1 MSEITGILPQKKDA
15 TRYNIYLNGSFYCG
29 MKLEVVIKNR
39 LKVGQDVE
47 LSYLDALQLESE
59 KATALDKAMTHLS
72 SSMKTRRQV
81 SDFLRKKGYVDAVVE
96 YVLEKLEG
104 YGFVDDEEYARQYAG
119 SASKTKGRRLIALE
133 LQKKGVPADEA
144 QAAVENI
151 QGEEDAALKILQKYM
166 RGRTADRETLYKAF
180 RYLLGKGFEYD
191 TAKSALTAW
200 GGSNE
205 EDEGG
210 V

>member
-15 TRYNIYLNGSFYCG
+15 TRCNIYLNGSFYCG

-119 SASKTKGRRLIALE
+119 SASKTKVRRLIALE
-133 LQKKGVPADEA
+133 RQKKGVPADEA

>member
-15 TRYNIYLNGSFYCG
+15 TRCNIYLNGSFYCG

-47 LSYLDALQLESE
+47 LSYLDALQIESE

>member
-15 TRYNIYLNGSFYCG
+15 TRCNIYLNGSFYCG

-81 SDFLRKKGYVDAVVE
+81 SDFLKKKGYVDAVVG

-104 YGFVDDEEYARQYAG
+104 YGFVDDGEYARQYVG

-133 LQKKGVPADEA
+133 LQKKGVSADEA

>member
-15 TRYNIYLNGSFYCG
+15 TRCNIYLNGSFYCG

-166 RGRTADRETLYKAF
+166 RGRTADREPLYKAF

>member
-15 TRYNIYLNGSFYCG
+15 TRCNIYLNGSFYCG

-104 YGFVDDEEYARQYAG
+104 YGFVDDGEYARQYVG

-133 LQKKGVPADEA
+133 LQKKGISADAA

>member
-15 TRYNIYLNGSFYCG
+15 TRCNIYLNGSFYCG

>member
-15 TRYNIYLNGSFYCG
+15 TRCNIYLNGSFYCG

-81 SDFLRKKGYVDAVVE
+81 SDFLKKKGYVDAVVG

-104 YGFVDDEEYARQYAG
+104 YGFVDDGEYARQYVG

-133 LQKKGVPADEA
+133 LQKKGVSADAA

>member
-15 TRYNIYLNGSFYCG
+15 TRCNIYLNGSFYCG

-151 QGEEDAALKILQKYM
+151 QGEEDAALRILQKYM

>member
-15 TRYNIYLNGSFYCG
+15 TRCNIYLNGSFYCG

-200 GGSNE
+200 GGSDE

>member
-15 TRYNIYLNGSFYCG
+15 TRCNIYLNGSFYCG

-133 LQKKGVPADEA
+133 LQKKGVPADAA

>member
-15 TRYNIYLNGSFYCG
+15 TRCNIYLNGSFYCG

-133 LQKKGVPADEA
+133 LQKKGLSADAA

-200 GGSNE
+200 GGSDE

>member
-15 TRYNIYLNGSFYCG
+15 TRCNIYLNGSFYCG

-104 YGFVDDEEYARQYAG
+104 YGFVDDGEYARQYAG

-133 LQKKGVPADEA
+133 LQKKGISADAA

>member
-15 TRYNIYLNGSFYCG
+15 TRCNIYLNGSFYCG

-166 RGRTADRETLYKAF
+166 RGGRRTGKRSTRRSAICSARDSNTTLQSPA
-180 RYLLGKGFEYD
+180 
-191 TAKSALTAW
+191 
-200 GGSNE
+200 
-205 EDEGG
+205 
-210 V
+210 

>member
-1 MSEITGILPQKKDA
+1 MIAERKR
-15 TRYNIYLNGSFYCG
+15 TRCNIYLNGSFYCG

-104 YGFVDDEEYARQYAG
+104 YGFVDDGEYARQYVG

-133 LQKKGVPADEA
+133 LQKKGISADAA

>member
-15 TRYNIYLNGSFYCG
+15 TRCNIYLNGSFYCG

-133 LQKKGVPADEA
+133 LQKKGISADEA

>member
-1 MSEITGILPQKKDA
+1 MIAERK
-15 TRYNIYLNGSFYCG
+15 RRRCNIYLNGSFYCG

-104 YGFVDDEEYARQYAG
+104 YGFVDDGEYARQYVG

-133 LQKKGVPADEA
+133 LQKKGISADAA

>member
-15 TRYNIYLNGSFYCG
+15 TRCNIYLNGSFYCG

-104 YGFVDDEEYARQYAG
+104 YGFVDDGEYARQYVG

-200 GGSNE
+200 RGSNE

>member
-15 TRYNIYLNGSFYCG
+15 TRCNIYLNGSFYCG
-29 MKLEVVIKNR
+29 MKLEVVINNR

>member
-15 TRYNIYLNGSFYCG
+15 TRCNIYLNGSFYCG

-133 LQKKGVPADEA
+133 LQKKGISADAA

>member
-15 TRYNIYLNGSFYCG
+15 TRCNIYLNGSFYCG

-119 SASKTKGRRLIALE
+119 SASKTKGRGVIALG

>member
-15 TRYNIYLNGSFYCG
+15 TRCNIYLNGSFYCG

-133 LQKKGVPADEA
+133 LQKKGISADEA

-200 GGSNE
+200 GGSDE

>member
-15 TRYNIYLNGSFYCG
+15 TRCNIYLNGSFYCG

-104 YGFVDDEEYARQYAG
+104 YGFVDDGEYARQYVG

-133 LQKKGVPADEA
+133 LQKKGISADAA

-200 GGSNE
+200 GGSDE

>member
-15 TRYNIYLNGSFYCG
+15 TRCNIYLNGSFYCG

-104 YGFVDDEEYARQYAG
+104 YGFVDDGEYARQYVG